1 MPQQI
6 NILTSVLLTQK
17 RYFSAY
23 ILFQVLILSMLV
35 GGGLYTYWI
44 WEIGAAT
51 NDLKQTLS
59 VKFREF
65 ESLQVAIKKNGLK
78 GTATGAALTQV
89 QSQRT
94 ELLRIE
100 KIIFT
105 LQQGVTQ
112 PGYGHAARLELLART
127 IPSNVWITQLFDEER
142 QLGITGLT
150 HDPALLE
157 TWIARLVKTPMF
169 KDQSLQAVKVES
181 VKDGLGTVT
190 LPMWAFSFTVA
201 LHRPIVPIESKP

>member
-6 NILTSVLLTQK
+6 NIITSVLLTQK

-23 ILFQVLILSMLV
+23 ILFQVLVLSMLF

-59 VKFREF
+59 VKLREF
-65 ESLQVAIKKNGLK
+65 ESLQVAIKQNGLK
-78 GTATGAALTQV
+78 GTTTGAALMQV
-89 QSQRT
+89 QNQRA

-100 KIIFT
+100 KIISA

-112 PGYGHAARLELLART
+112 PGYGHAARLELLAQT
-127 IPSNVWITQLFDEER
+127 IPANVWITRLADEER
-142 QLGITGLT
+142 QLEITGLT
-150 HDPALLE
+150 YDPALLE
-157 TWIARLVKTPMF
+157 TWVERLVKNPMF
-169 KDQSLQAVKVES
+169 KDQSLQAMKVEN
-181 VKDGLGTVT
+181 VKDGLGTVAP
-190 LPMWAFSFTVA
+190 PMWAFSFTVA
-201 LHRPIVPIESKP
+201 LHRPIVSIEAKP